1 MKKNILKKI
10 ILLTAMFCGCVNAT
24 MSQEYGQ
31 PISMEGVDMYG
42 FITFSPINEID
53 DMIPGLYKFGIENN
67 YRPDDNSVLF
77 NRYISGGGVYHNGK
91 FIAIFIVMRQI
102 FQNKNLYGQYLME
115 ILMMC
120 YMKKN

>member
-1 MKKNILKKI
+1 
-10 ILLTAMFCGCVNAT
+10 MFCGCVNAT

-77 NRYISGGGVYHNGK
+77 LNSAK
-91 FIAIFIVMRQI
+91 
-102 FQNKNLYGQYLME
+102 L
-115 ILMMC
+115 
-120 YMKKN
+120 

>member
-1 MKKNILKKI
+1 
-10 ILLTAMFCGCVNAT
+10 MFCGCVNAT

-91 FIAIFIVMRQI
+91 IYCNIYSDETNLPKQREYALDC
-102 FQNKNLYGQYLME
+102 FQRVPL
-115 ILMMC
+115 ILDD
-120 YMKKN
+120 

>member
-1 MKKNILKKI
+1 MVKSMKKVKRI
-10 ILLTAMFCGCVNAT
+10 IAVALVFT
-24 MSQEYGQ
+24 ME
-31 PISMEGVDMYG
+31 
-42 FITFSPINEID
+42 
-53 DMIPGLYKFGIENN
+53 
-67 YRPDDNSVLF
+67 
-77 NRYISGGGVYHNGK
+77 K